1 MQLNKRFVAALL
13 LACASVVV
21 AACDDEDPPTTPTP
35 VIVTETFSGS
45 VTASGAATH
54 DFSTSTSGSV
64 KATLRAIGT
73 DNTLVVSFAL
83 GSKVGEACSIT
94 LANDAATGGSVLQGT
109 MTGAGTLCARISDVG
124 NIPAGQRADYRIEV
138 EHPQ

>member
-1 MQLNKRFVAALL
+1 MQLNKRLVAALL
-13 LACASVVV
+13 LACASVV
-21 AACDDEDPPTTPTP
+21 AACDDEAQPTTPTP
-35 VIVTETFSGS
+35 VIVTETFVGS
-45 VTASGAATH
+45 VAASGAATH
-54 DFSTSTSGSV
+54 DFSTTTSGSV

-73 DNTLVVSFAL
+73 DYTLVVSFAL